1 MTPSPSPKSPPRQR
15 DPFERDRL
23 RMSRYREL
31 RDFYDGVQW
40 SGKPRRGETRVVVN
54 YGRAL
59 VRKVVSYALPDPV
72 GFEVPPPV
80 LAADATEA
88 DDAVAGDP
96 VEGADL
102 IRAQQQSGEAQAN
115 S

>member
-1 MTPSPSPKSPPRQR
+1 MTPSPTIAKSPLRQR

-23 RMSRYREL
+23 RMSRYQEL
-31 RDFYDGVQW
+31 RDFYDGTQW
-40 SGKPRRGETRVVVN
+40 LGKARRGETRVVVN

-80 LAADATEA
+80 LTESE
-88 DDAVAGDP
+88 VVSRKSSETSHDP
-96 VEGADL
+96 
-102 IRAQQQSGEAQAN
+102 RR
-115 S
+115 